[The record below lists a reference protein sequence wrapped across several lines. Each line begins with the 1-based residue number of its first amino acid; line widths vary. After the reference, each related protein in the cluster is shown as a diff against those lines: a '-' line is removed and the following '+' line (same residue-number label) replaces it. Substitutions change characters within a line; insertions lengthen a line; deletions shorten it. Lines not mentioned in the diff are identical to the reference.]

1 MHELEPNPLQ
11 ANIIGIDLGTDFTTV
26 ARVNEAGRAEITNN
40 AEGETQTPSVIQ
52 IDASG
57 DEIVGTEAKK
67 LVGQGIENVFT
78 EFKRDMGTPNKSWPV
93 GGKDV
98 SPIDLTAILLKRI
111 VADYAKQYGQ
121 PDIVTI
127 TFPGNFRTEQRH
139 ATIAAAQRAGL
150 KNVRFIEENAAVALY
165 LATTQSLDGKYLI
178 CNFGAGTFDVTLI
191 EAHGREVKVLY
202 QDGVQQLGGMDFD
215 NVLLKMIGDKFRTK
229 RGDEFDALDCN
240 FDKAATV
247 SVKHTLSHRDHAKLH
262 MVSDKHGP
270 VSIDLT
276 RSEFEAATAH
286 LVEQA
291 EMACENVLR
300 CGKDNPEGFVRMG
313 DLRTV
318 FLTGG
323 TFRTPFVQSRI
334 SALFGQK
341 AMLTDP
347 HFTAAYGAALH
358 AAINLSNTEYTPA
371 QAKAV
376 DGLSISLI
384 TPHYLG
390 TSIYSPDAVGIIN
403 DTVIAKGQPLP
414 CTVTR
419 TYYAVHA
426 NQSAIRYDLTESAIE
441 EINHDFVTT
450 IYEGECQLPPRF
462 SNKPLTYIYAY
473 DINGCGYLRFSPPG
487 FDPEKM
493 GVTANLVPPGPPIIL
508 GLLSSESAIL

>member
-1 MHELEPNPLQ
+1 MSSLSNYPNIL
-11 ANIIGIDLGTDFTTV
+11 GISLGTSNAIAT
-26 ARVNEAGRAEITNN
+26 RLNEAGQVQISTDS
-40 AEGETQTPSVIQ
+40 EGYPMTPAVVRIEN
-52 IDASG
+52 SG
-57 DEIVGTEAKK
+57 RIIIGSEAKK
-67 LVGQGIENVFT
+67 SFGSGPQNNFG
-78 EFKRDMGTPNKSWPV
+78 EFKRQMGCHFEYKAGV
-93 GGKDV
+93 
-98 SPIDLTAILLKRI
+98 KRI
-111 VADYAKQYGQ
+111 SPNELTGLVLKKVVEDYAKQYGQ
-121 PDIVTI
+121 PDIISI

-139 ATIAAAQRAGL
+139 ATIVAAQRAGL

-191 EAHGREVKVLY
+191 EAHGREVKILY

-215 NVLLKMIGDKFRTK
+215 NVLLKIIGDKFRTK
-229 RGDEFDALDCN
+229 IGDEFDALDCN
-240 FDKAATV
+240 FDKAATE
-247 SVKHTLSHRDHAKLH
+247 SAKHTLSQRDQTKLH
-262 MVSDKHGP
+262 IVSDKHGP

-276 RSEFEAATAH
+276 RSEFEAAAAH

-300 CGKDNPEGFVRMG
+300 YGKDNPVEFVRKG

-323 TFRTPFVQSRI
+323 AFRTPFVQSRV

-358 AAINLSNTEYTPA
+358 AAINISNAERTPA

-384 TPHYLG
+384 TPHFLG
-390 TSIYSPDAVGIIN
+390 TSVYSSDRVGVIN

-414 CTVTR
+414 CLVTR
-419 TYYAVHA
+419 TYYAVHE
-426 NQSAIRYDLTESAIE
+426 NQRAIRYDLTESAIE
-441 EINHDFVTT
+441 ENDHDFVTT

-508 GLLSSESAIL
+508 GLSSSESAIL

>member
-1 MHELEPNPLQ
+1 MHELEPSPRQ
-11 ANIIGIDLGTDFTTV
+11 ANIIGIDLGTEFTTV

-52 IDASG
+52 IGESG
-57 DEIVGTEAKK
+57 DVIVGTEGKK
-67 LVGQGIENVFT
+67 LAGRGIENVFA

-121 PDIVTI
+121 PDIISI

-139 ATIAAAQRAGL
+139 ATIVAAHRAGL

-165 LATTQSLDGKYLI
+165 LATTPSLDGKYLI

-191 EAHGREVKVLY
+191 EAHGREVKILY

-215 NVLLKMIGDKFRTK
+215 NVLLKMIGDKFRTNI
-229 RGDEFDALDCN
+229 GDEFDALDCN
-240 FDKAATV
+240 FDKAATE
-247 SVKHTLSHRDHAKLH
+247 SAKHTLSHRDQTKLYT
-262 MVSDKHGP
+262 VSDKHGP
-270 VSIDLT
+270 VTIDLT

-300 CGKDNPEGFVRMG
+300 CGKDNPEEFVRKT
-313 DLRTV
+313 DLRMV

-334 SALFGQK
+334 STLFGQK
-341 AMLTDP
+341 AMLADP

-358 AAINLSNTEYTPA
+358 AAINISNTEYTPA

-384 TPHYLG
+384 TPHFLG
-390 TSIYSPDAVGIIN
+390 TSICSPDGVGIIN
-403 DTVIAKGQPLP
+403 DTVITKGQPLP
-414 CTVTR
+414 CSVTR

-426 NQSAIRYDLTESAIE
+426 NQSAIRYGLTESAIE
-441 EINHDFVTT
+441 ENNHDFVTT

-473 DINGCGYLRFSPPG
+473 DINGCGYLRFSPLG
-487 FDPEKM
+487 FDPETM

-508 GLLSSESAIL
+508 GLLSSESSIL

>member
-1 MHELEPNPLQ
+1 MHELEPRPHQ
-11 ANIIGIDLGTDFTTV
+11 ANIIGIDLGTEFTTV
-26 ARVNEAGRAEITNN
+26 TRFNESGMAEITNN
-40 AEGETQTPSVIQ
+40 AEGQPQTPSVIQ
-52 IDASG
+52 IDESG
-57 DEIVGTEAKK
+57 YVIVGTEAKK
-67 LVGQGIENVFT
+67 LVGQGRENVFA
-78 EFKRDMGTPNKSWPV
+78 EFKRDMGTHQLRQV
-93 GGKDV
+93 GDRQIT
-98 SPIDLTAILLKRI
+98 PEHLTAILLKR
-111 VADYAKQYGQ
+111 VVTDYAEQYGQ
-121 PDIVTI
+121 PDIISI

-139 ATIAAAQRAGL
+139 ATIVAAQRAGL

-191 EAHGREVKVLY
+191 EAHGREVKILY

-215 NVLLKMIGDKFRTK
+215 NVLLKIIGDKFRTK
-229 RGDEFDALDCN
+229 IGDEFDALDCN
-240 FDKAATV
+240 FDKAATE
-247 SVKHTLSHRDHAKLH
+247 SAKHTLSQRDQTKLH
-262 MVSDKHGP
+262 IVSDKHGP

-276 RSEFEAATAH
+276 RSEFEAAAAH

-300 CGKDNPEGFVRMG
+300 YGKDNPVEFVRKG

-323 TFRTPFVQSRI
+323 AFRTPFVQSRV

-358 AAINLSNTEYTPA
+358 AAINISNAERTPA

-384 TPHYLG
+384 TPHFLG
-390 TSIYSPDAVGIIN
+390 TSVYSSDRVGVIN

-414 CTVTR
+414 CLVTR
-419 TYYAVHA
+419 TYYAVHE
-426 NQSAIRYDLTESAIE
+426 NQRAIRYDLTESAIE
-441 EINHDFVTT
+441 ENDHDFVTT

-508 GLLSSESAIL
+508 GLSSSESAIL